1 MIVETQSYILSW
13 RWQMIIK
20 KSKSN
25 RNVFTRMYSQVSYET
40 LPFLERQLPL
50 FSLVLHST
58 HAVAE
63 NCIQEVTKRVEPN

>member
-13 RWQMIIK
+13 RTRWQMIIK
-20 KSKSN
+20 K
-25 RNVFTRMYSQVSYET
+25 NVFTRMYSQVSYET
-40 LPFLERQLPL
+40 LPFLKRQLPL